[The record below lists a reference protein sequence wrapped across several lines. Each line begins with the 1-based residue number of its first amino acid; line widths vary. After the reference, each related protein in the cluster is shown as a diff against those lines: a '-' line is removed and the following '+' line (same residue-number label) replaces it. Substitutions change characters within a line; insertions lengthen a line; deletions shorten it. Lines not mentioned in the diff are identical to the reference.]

1 MICSMLVN
9 ASNKCRLECSLQ
21 SEGFNYMFSLR
32 TTSTSFNLNN
42 AHKGKKEK
50 KRGFLISKHY
60 HSQTQPYS
68 HCIEHS
74 EIVTGMK
81 TTKIK

>member
-1 MICSMLVN
+1 MLVN

-21 SEGFNYMFSLR
+21 SEGFNYMFSLK

-50 KRGFLISKHY
+50 KKRFPH
-60 HSQTQPYS
+60 
-68 HCIEHS
+68 
-74 EIVTGMK
+74 
-81 TTKIK
+81 IKALPFTDSTLQSLYRTL